1 MRARS
6 WAALFAAAWASATG
20 CLVVTPLGDLPK
32 AEGGTAS
39 GGSNHGGAPSAG
51 TAPAGGTED
60 AGQAGEAPNGGAPNP
75 DECRSNADCVR
86 LAADEPARCR
96 PSDHT
101 CAPLKND
108 ACPLAFG
115 DAAAENAVYFGAFAT
130 LNRVAPEDNSIV
142 WAHRLALD
150 ELSGDNI
157 GGLPD
162 GPKGAGRPLVMVV
175 CDNADDTVEPGV
187 KHLAEDL
194 EVPAM
199 IATLKPGDL
208 RRAFESYP
216 DVFYLSPV
224 SVTAPVVA
232 KEDDGHIWNLLGQ
245 PSDFA
250 PTYVELL
257 KLSEAHLRTV
267 RGIEAGTPIKVA
279 LVTTKDAFDAELAD
293 SLEPVLR
300 FNGKSVA
307 ANGDDF
313 AGFTIGDKPDFTA
326 LAAEISAFKPDIVV
340 SAASELFLM
349 TGGLQQTLEED
360 WELNTVDDHKARPFY
375 ILSPYNAGNLSGLT
389 ARISQTLER
398 APTVADQ
405 ERYVGV
411 SVAAAADKT
420 LQNAYAVRLGR
431 QFKSAIKDTAHYYD
445 AVYYLAYAMYGANQP
460 AGLTGS
466 GIADGMQ
473 RLLKG
478 PTLDIGP
485 GTITETF
492 KALAPQGATLHVAST
507 LGPPD
512 FDAATGV
519 RPVDGSVFC
528 FTRQKNTAG
537 ALIDVLRYDRETHA
551 LTGKDFP
558 CISGFYQP

>member
-1 MRARS
+1 MIAVS
-6 WAALFAAAWASATG
+6 G
-20 CLVVTPLGDLPK
+20 CLVLTPLDELPDAK
-32 AEGGTAS
+32 AGSGQ
-39 GGSNHGGAPSAG
+39 GGSSHGGQISSGDTHAGGAPA
-51 TAPAGGTED
+51 
-60 AGQAGEAPNGGAPNP
+60 AGEGGETPNGGAPNP
-75 DECRSNADCVR
+75 DECTSNAECVR
-86 LAADEPARCR
+86 RAADEPARCR

-101 CAPLKND
+101 CVALKND

-115 DAAAENAVYFGAFAT
+115 DAAADNAIYFGAFAT
-130 LNRVAPEDNSIV
+130 LNRVTPEDNSIV
-142 WAHRLALD
+142 WAHQLALG

-162 GPKGAGRPLVMVV
+162 GPKGARRPLVMVV
-175 CDNADDTVEPGV
+175 CDNADDTVVAGV
-187 KHLAEDL
+187 QHLAVDV

-208 RRAFESYP
+208 RRAYEAYP
-216 DVFYLSPV
+216 DVFYFSPV
-224 SVTAPVVA
+224 SVTAPVVE

-250 PTYVELL
+250 PTYAELL
-257 KLSEAHLRTV
+257 KLSEAHLRAL
-267 RGIEAGTPIKVA
+267 RNIDPGTPIKVA
-279 LVTTKDAFDAELAD
+279 LITTNDAFDAELAD
-293 SLEPVLR
+293 ALGPVLR
-300 FNGKSVA
+300 FNGESVTDN
-307 ANGDDF
+307 ANDGSF
-313 AGFTIGDKPDFTA
+313 MGYTIGEDPDFTA
-326 LAAEISAFKPDIVV
+326 LAAEISEFEPDIIV
-340 SAASELFLM
+340 SAASEAFLM

-360 WELNTVDDHKARPFY
+360 WELNTVADPKPRPFY

-389 ARISQTLER
+389 DRISQNLER

-431 QFKSAIKDTAHYYD
+431 QFKSAIKDTAQYYD
-445 AVYYLAYAMYGANQP
+445 AIYYMAYAMYGANQP
-460 AGLTGS
+460 SGLTGT
-466 GIADGMQ
+466 GIAEGML

-478 PTLDIGP
+478 PSLDIGP
-485 GTITETF
+485 GTITDTF
-492 KALAPQGATLHVAST
+492 KALAPKGATLHVGST

-528 FTRQKNTAG
+528 FTRQNNTASPV
-537 ALIDVLRYDRETHA
+537 IDVLRYDRDAHA
-551 LTGKDFP
+551 LTGKAFP